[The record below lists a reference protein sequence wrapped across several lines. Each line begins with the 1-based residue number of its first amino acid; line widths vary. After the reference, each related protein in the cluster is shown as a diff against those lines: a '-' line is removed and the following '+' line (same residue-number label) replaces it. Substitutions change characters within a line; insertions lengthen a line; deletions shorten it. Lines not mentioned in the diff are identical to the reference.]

1 MAKGHNSVQK
11 WRKAYIVGGIEKMLE
26 YNMGVFKPTLITTEV
41 HKKIEEKL
49 TNPLEAFRSFE
60 ELRQWIDKDFVPD
73 IKYHA
78 VNKYVKHKFGAK
90 LKVARKSHI
99 QKEKNKWRS

>member
-1 MAKGHNSVQK
+1 
-11 WRKAYIVGGIEKMLE
+11 
-26 YNMGVFKPTLITTEV
+26 LIAAEV

-49 TNPLEAFRSFE
+49 TNPREAFRSFE

-78 VNKYVKHKFGAK
+78 VNKYVKSKFGAK
-90 LKVARKSHI
+90 LKVARKSQI
-99 QKEKNKWRS
+99 QKDEKQVAELKKTPDPPSKRNSR

>member
-1 MAKGHNSVQK
+1 MIA
-11 WRKAYIVGGIEKMLE
+11 A
-26 YNMGVFKPTLITTEV
+26 EV

-49 TNPLEAFRSFE
+49 TNPREAFRSFE

-90 LKVARKSHI
+90 LKVARMSHI
-99 QKEKNKWRS
+99 QKDEKTSGGVKKNFQTSFKKK